1 MHWTSTP
8 AVHQKA
14 GTLELGSIEPAT
26 RTRAASAAP
35 AGLVFSLA
43 LSNTGSMDAAKTV
56 QLYITQT
63 NVPDAPNR
71 QLAGLAKVFVKAS
84 ATVITFTAPS
94 TFVFV
99 FVWF

>member
-26 RTRAASAAP
+26 RTRTRAAP

-84 ATVITFTAPS
+84 ATVITFTTPS
-94 TFVFV
+94 NFVFV